1 MTIVNRRVLWDE
13 NVKAQINPPKPNKK
27 IILISEYTPRK
38 VKKHEK

>member
-1 MTIVNRRVLWDE
+1 MTMVNRRVLWDE
-13 NVKAQINPPKPNKK
+13 NVKAQINPPKSNKK

>member
-13 NVKAQINPPKPNKK
+13 NVKAQINPPKSNKK
-27 IILISEYTPRK
+27 IIPISEYTPRK